1 MAYPHA
7 SVELFALDIP
17 PDESPLAYASVWSGG
32 TFMLKRVY
40 NGTAKVNH
48 LDLEYREVELKD
60 GGTSMDTNIA
70 LATHAK
76 ISFLSGTLKLI
87 YRVTS
92 IEQGPVRTIP
102 NTGTAPAYYD
112 GVARLT
118 LELDML
124 ATWYYNSEGVTGASV
139 SARWSRLPM
148 QAVVEPFQ
156 IRPAQMKRADTQAL
170 ARNIPTITGG
180 MNGVPGT
187 YGKILW
193 CEVSFINSSGNFD
206 KHGIFTMDDVIRDKA
221 GGSPGYPVHYYP
233 SIGQIMNDP
242 VNYMGVPAAS
252 SIVALNISVRCPY
265 KVRTYGGGYYIIPVL
280 EKASDSSYMTAD
292 TVTTSDP
299 GQGLWEN
306 IVYSKAALLQA
317 TTESM
322 SGYIT
327 VTADQQVLGEVRL
340 YDVCNTLIGAID
352 TRYAEDDNGTLKI
365 NYTLRTQSNLNG
377 IYSRMTL
384 SDGTEIRFPEGNT
397 PYTGSAYQE
406 YALAQMAYDREL
418 LAMNQERVM
427 VNAAVNLTGSIA
439 NGAIAS
445 IASAGLGAG
454 TAAVGIGGNVV
465 DAYMTYQQNERT
477 QKAKEE
483 LMRSTPDTLY
493 STVNGTDYQDRWFAS
508 QIPGYA
514 AINMPDG
521 VSSSELSDYAKTHG
535 YPVSDIPL
543 TVTHPQLITAGDGF
557 LQANMV
563 QKFTVDMTPTPQKL
577 IYYMNNHWFLSKL
590 AKQLKAGVHYIVKT
604 S

>member
-1 MAYPHA
+1 MSYPHA

-17 PDESPLAYASVWSGG
+17 PDESPLAYASVWSG
-32 TFMLKRVY
+32 TSFILKRVY
-40 NGTAKVNH
+40 NGSAKVNH
-48 LDLEYREVELKD
+48 LDLEYRQIELKD
-60 GGTSMDTNIA
+60 GGLSMDQNIA

-76 ISFLSGTLKLI
+76 ISFLSGTLQLI

-102 NTGTAPAYYD
+102 ANTGTTPAHYD

-156 IRPAQMKRADTQAL
+156 IRPAQMKRADTQTL

-187 YGKILW
+187 YGQILW
-193 CEVSFINSSGNFD
+193 CEVSFIDSSGNFD
-206 KHGIFTMDDVIRDKA
+206 KHGVFTMDDLISDKA
-221 GGSPGYPVHYYP
+221 AGSPGYPVHYYP

-265 KVRTYGGGYYIIPVL
+265 KVRIYGGGYYIIPVL

-292 TVTTSDP
+292 TVTIADP

-306 IVYSKAALLQA
+306 RVYSKAALNQA

-340 YDVCNTLIGAID
+340 YDVCNTLVGTID

-384 SDGTEIRFPEGNT
+384 SDGTEIRFPEGNI

-508 QIPGYA
+508 LIPGYA

-521 VSSSELSDYAKTHG
+521 VSSSELSDYVKAHG
-535 YPVSDIPL
+535 YPVTDLIL
-543 TVTHPQLITAGDGF
+543 TVTSVQLAALSEGF
-557 LQANMV
+557 LKANELEKMIGSSSMNRGEFARILER
-563 QKFTVDMTPTPQKL
+563 QLRTGKRFKIMT
-577 IYYMNNHWFLSKL
+577 
-590 AKQLKAGVHYIVKT
+590 
-604 S
+604 